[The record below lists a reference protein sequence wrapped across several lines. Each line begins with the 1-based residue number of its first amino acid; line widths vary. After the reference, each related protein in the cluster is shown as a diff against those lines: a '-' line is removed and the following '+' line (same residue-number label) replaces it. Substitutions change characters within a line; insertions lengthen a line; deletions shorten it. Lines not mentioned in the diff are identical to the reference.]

1 MPRKKY
7 SDPDKDVYVEEF
19 FDLITVV
26 VGIKPGKILFEREK
40 VSRVFLF
47 VIDTSSLLRWD
58 LKYLMNKRYWLIS
71 EENEDDTNS

>member
-47 VIDTSSLLRWD
+47 VIDTSSLLR
-58 LKYLMNKRYWLIS
+58 
-71 EENEDDTNS
+71 